1 MRKSLIY
8 VGLDV
13 HKETVIIARAI
24 GRLRAV
30 VVRKIPNDWGKLMK
44 VLDGLGPKER
54 LRVCYEAGPT
64 GYDLARRLNNSGI
77 CCIVVAPSL
86 IPVQAGNRVK
96 TDRRDARRLAELL
109 RAGELVEV
117 KVPEVET
124 EAMRDVERARDDAK
138 NAERVARHQ
147 LDKFLLRQGRIWSE
161 GTKWTNRHWNWI
173 ERQEFAAEAQRRV
186 LGDYIRAVKEATAR
200 VERLEKDI
208 EELVESWALAPLVRA
223 FQALRGVGLIT
234 AVILAAEVGEYA
246 RFRTPRQLMSYLGMV
261 PSEDSSGQRRRQGR
275 ITRTGNGH
283 VRRILV
289 EAGWNYRFR
298 PRPSKAIGKRREEV
312 PAAVREIAEKAE
324 ERLSRRYQALVAR
337 GKDSRKAVM
346 AVARELSGFVWAIAQ
361 EVTRSQAA

>member
-13 HKETVIIARAI
+13 HKETIVIARAT
-24 GRLRAV
+24 GKQRAE
-30 VVRKIPNDWGKLMK
+30 VVRKIPNDWVKLLK
-44 VLDGLGPKER
+44 VFDGLGPKER

-64 GYDLARRLNNSGI
+64 GYDLARRLNGTGI

-86 IPVQAGNRVK
+86 IPVQVGRRVK

-117 KVPEVET
+117 KIPETET
-124 EAMRDVERARDDAK
+124 EAMRDLERARDDAK
-138 NAERVARHQ
+138 NAERAARQQ
-147 LDKFLLRQGRIWSE
+147 LDKFLLRQGRSWSN

-186 LGDYIRAVKEATAR
+186 LADYIRAVKEATAR
-200 VERLEKDI
+200 IERLEKDI
-208 EELVESWALAPLVRA
+208 EELVESWTLAPLVRA
-223 FQALRGVGLIT
+223 LQALRGVGLLT
-234 AVILAAEVGEYA
+234 AVILAAEIGDYA
-246 RFRTPRQLMSYLGMV
+246 RFRTPRELMGYLGMV
-261 PSEDSSGQRRRQGR
+261 PSEDSTGSRRRQGR

-298 PRPSKAIGKRREEV
+298 PRASKAIRQRRDRV
-312 PAAVREIAEKAE
+312 SAAVREISEKAE

-337 GKDSRKAVM
+337 GKESRKAVM
-346 AVARELSGFVWAIAQ
+346 AVARELAGFVWAIAQ
-361 EVTRSQAA
+361 EVKSSTA